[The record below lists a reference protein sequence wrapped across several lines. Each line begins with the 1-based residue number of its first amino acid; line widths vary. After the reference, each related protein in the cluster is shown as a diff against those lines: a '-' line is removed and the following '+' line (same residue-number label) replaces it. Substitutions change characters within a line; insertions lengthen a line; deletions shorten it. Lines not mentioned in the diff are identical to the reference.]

1 MIKHV
6 VIYGIG
12 SPLLV
17 DYEESLAKAG
27 LEIYIA
33 VENVP
38 CKSWLTQG
46 PPIVKPH
53 SIGPAILA
61 LPFLVPLFT
70 PGHRQIAVLE
80 ARRIGFGHS
89 LNLIDIS
96 VSIPRTLT
104 AEDGLYINSGCSFG
118 AGSQFGEFVCIN
130 RGASIGHHVYL
141 ERFVSIG
148 PCAVIGAMVRVNK
161 GAFVGAGAIILPKI
175 IIGENSVVGAGA
187 VVTRNVPPHSLVLGN
202 PARIVKEDIPGY
214 HDLTVE

>member
-33 VENVP
+33 VENAP
-38 CKSWLTQG
+38 CKSWLTKG

-53 SIGPAILA
+53 SIGPAILD

-70 PGHRQIAVLE
+70 PGHRQMAVFE
-80 ARRIGFGHS
+80 ARQIGFGHS
-89 LNLIDIS
+89 LNLIDVS
-96 VSIPRTLT
+96 VSMPRVSTV
-104 AEDGLYINSGCSFG
+104 EDGLFINSGCSIG
-118 AGSQFGEFVCIN
+118 ATSYFGEFVCIN
-130 RGASIGHHVYL
+130 RGASIGHHVHL

-148 PCAVIGAMVRVNK
+148 PGAVIGAMVKINK
-161 GAFVGAGAIILPKI
+161 GAVVGTGAVILPKI
-175 IIGENSVVGAGA
+175 NIGENSVVGAGA
-187 VVTRNVPPHSLVLGN
+187 VVTRDVPPNSLVFGN
-202 PARIVKEDIPGY
+202 PARIVREGILGY
-214 HDLTVE
+214 NDLTVE